1 MTRENSSRGLIG
13 LIAELPAQIT
23 ALIKAEIEQV
33 KVKAIHIG
41 KNTGL
46 GVAFFAIALIFVFF
60 AVGTLVAV
68 AVLALA
74 LVMPA
79 WLAALIVMV
88 VFLIVAAV
96 FAFLGLR
103 YFQRIGK
110 EEGPI
115 SGLSKDIRAVKGTG
129 EYDR

>member
-1 MTRENSSRGLIG
+1 MARESSSRSLIG
-13 LIAELPAQIT
+13 LITELPAQIT
-23 ALIKAEIEQV
+23 GLIKAEVEQV

-41 KNTGL
+41 KNVGL
-46 GVAFFAIALIFVFF
+46 GVALLAVALIFIFF

-68 AVLALA
+68 AILALA

-88 VFLIVAAV
+88 VFLVIAAV
-96 FAFLGLR
+96 FAVLGLR
-103 YFQRIGK
+103 YFKKIGD
-110 EEGPI
+110 EEGPV
-115 SGLSKDIRAVKGTG
+115 SGISKDIRAVKGTG